1 MSYSDLSIGEGESA
15 MVTFAYLAM
24 GRYEG
29 ERAEA
34 ERQNLLQYCKRDTLA
49 MVKLHERLDEFVRE
63 DQINDKSPRPPRRL
77 RRKNDLGE

>member
-1 MSYSDLSIGEGESA
+1 

-34 ERQNLLQYCKRDTLA
+34 ERQNLLQYCKQDTLA
-49 MVKLHERLDEFVRE
+49 MVKLHERLDGFVRE
-63 DQINDKSPRPPRRL
+63 AA
-77 RRKNDLGE
+77 